1 MMRAVPVALS
11 GIAVLLGLSVAGQAS
26 GAPGE
31 AEVTRIEFFAFGE
44 EAPEAKTRLSF
55 CRGASFPDM
64 GEINDFTDHINN
76 TFSGQIESIQRGDNY
91 RLGLEHS
98 LGNNWSAGLAYERL
112 EAETSGPLVVL
123 GVTRRL
129 SIDLE
134 ADGAELFLKKRW
146 PEALGPVDVHGL
158 AGVGHYW
165 SRYTER
171 EDGFSLSGLG
181 EQVGARAGL
190 GLSWQISRSFSLSIE
205 GSYRWLKFGTYER
218 GGLPIR
224 FTSPGSPRVKA
235 DFSGIN
241 AYGCVGWHF

>member
-1 MMRAVPVALS
+1 MRTILF
-11 GIAVLLGLSVAGQAS
+11 AVLAAVLSSPLAAAEVGR
-26 GAPGE
+26 APGE
-31 AEVTRIEFFAFGE
+31 AQVTRIEFFAFGE
-44 EAPEAKTRLSF
+44 EAPEAKTRVSF
-55 CRGASFPDM
+55 CRGVSFPDM
-64 GEINDFTDHINN
+64 GEINDYTDHINN
-76 TFSGQIESIQRGDNY
+76 TFSGQIESVERGDNY
-91 RLGLEHS
+91 RLGLEHL
-98 LGNNWSAGLAYERL
+98 LGNNWYAGLAYERL
-112 EAETSGPLVVL
+112 EAETSGPLVVM

-134 ADGAELFLKKRW
+134 VDGAEVFLKKRW

-165 SRYTER
+165 STYTER
-171 EDGFSLSGLG
+171 EDGFSLSGVG

-190 GLSWQISRSFSLSIE
+190 GLRWQISRTFSLSIE
-205 GSYRWLKFGTYER
+205 ASYRWLKFGTYER

-241 AYGCVGWHF
+241 ACACVGWHF